1 MFLSTRIRRYIPP
14 LHKTLFLPNLSSP
27 TPSNAMVLDKYDND
41 DGGICFFKK
50 SFGLY
55 PLKKND
61 FSLTLEKFLDILF

>member
-1 MFLSTRIRRYIPP
+1 
-14 LHKTLFLPNLSSP
+14 
-27 TPSNAMVLDKYDND
+27 MVLDKYDND

-55 PLKKND
+55 PLKNND